1 MKYSEKKIIGNELFY
16 KSHLFYQTGKLLINL
31 EIKMIKGDKFRAYDN
46 IMKIFNLNSI
56 EIAISKN
63 WIL

>member
-1 MKYSEKKIIGNELFY
+1 MKYSEKKIIWNELFY
-16 KSHLFYQTGKLLINL
+16 KSHLFYQTRKFLINL
-31 EIKMIKGDKFRAYDN
+31 EIKMIKCDKFRAYDN
-46 IMKIFNLNSI
+46 VMKIFNLNSI